1 MAEFIIP
8 AVVRKAIEIGSNL
21 IIQAVPHHVRE
32 HVDWIQQEMTYIQ
45 SFLEDAD
52 GKQGDKRV
60 AAFLLDIRDL
70 GLEVEDILDKY
81 FPKIVSSKRKGF
93 FGIFGSISTTHKF
106 VAEIETI
113 KRRVEDIKSRRLVYG
128 IQEKNVTDEGEPCYS
143 RRRSFPHYDEPNVV
157 GFEEHINSLVGKLLD
172 KNSRSSVISITGMAG
187 LGKTTLAKKV
197 YNSVLRSFECSAWI
211 CVSQQPNMDQLL
223 RDIARQVGLGKE
235 KRENDIEANLF
246 AFLYYKRYV
255 IVIDDIWETQPWDYL
270 KIGIPNNFENGSK
283 IILTSRHRDVGV
295 HVGGRSSLHELQPLD
310 LNNSRN
316 LFFKIVGGPPHNPE
330 EEASDPLEQLENIA
344 EKILKRCSGVP
355 LAIVLVAG
363 LLRKKERETHAWK
376 AVLEN
381 MGQEEDE
388 CLKIFALSYKDL
400 PQKLKLCF
408 LYFGLFPQDCE
419 IMAFDLINLWEAEGF
434 IQGSGVREVDDVGDD
449 YLNHLI
455 ARNMI
460 QVAQSSE
467 LDGRVKSVRIHD
479 ILHALCV
486 EKAKESNLFHTCN
499 EVGSANSA
507 LKVRRVSTY
516 HNSLRD
522 YTNFS
527 RILKL
532 PALLCFREEDWKEL
546 EKKHFKNVVG
556 DLRYLCVLRLQ
567 CGRLECRGLKI
578 SLPSEIGNLGH
589 LSYIRLIGAS
599 GCTIKLPS
607 SVINIKSLLTLDF
620 RRCGGKFTIPDFIW
634 KMKHLKHIFLPLHY
648 EIKSDLRGFLLDKV
662 KFLHPVKASSLN
674 LQTLYGL
681 KLQRRPIKHR
691 VPKFT
696 SLRKLGVSFEGCDLS
711 NIKVLL
717 DAITASHKLDTLRLQ
732 SRLEVGELHSFNIQD
747 LNLFRFENLSRLH
760 LRGALPE
767 LQHHVSLF
775 PPNLTKLTLKF
786 TFLKENPMK
795 TLKKLPKLKILK
807 LDSNSYIG
815 QKMVC
820 SGRRGIDDNFPQ
832 LQVLEVFDLPFLVEL
847 ILEKE
852 VMPQLNKLRIS
863 NFRFEGVIKLPKRI
877 RDISI
882 INENSYLE

>member
-93 FGIFGSISTTHKF
+93 FGIFGSSSTTHKF
-106 VAEIETI
+106 VAEIEAL

-128 IQEKNVTDEGEPCYS
+128 IQEKNVTDEGVTCYS

-172 KNSRSSVISITGMAG
+172 KNSQSSVISITGMAG

-211 CVSQQPNMDQLL
+211 CVSQQPNTDQLL
-223 RDIARQVGLGKE
+223 RDIARQV
-235 KRENDIEANLF
+235 
-246 AFLYYKRYV
+246 
-255 IVIDDIWETQPWDYL
+255 
-270 KIGIPNNFENGSK
+270 
-283 IILTSRHRDVGV
+283 
-295 HVGGRSSLHELQPLD
+295 
-310 LNNSRN
+310 
-316 LFFKIVGGPPHNPE
+316 
-330 EEASDPLEQLENIA
+330 
-344 EKILKRCSGVP
+344 
-355 LAIVLVAG
+355 
-363 LLRKKERETHAWK
+363 
-376 AVLEN
+376 
-381 MGQEEDE
+381 
-388 CLKIFALSYKDL
+388 
-400 PQKLKLCF
+400 
-408 LYFGLFPQDCE
+408 
-419 IMAFDLINLWEAEGF
+419 
-434 IQGSGVREVDDVGDD
+434 
-449 YLNHLI
+449 
-455 ARNMI
+455 
-460 QVAQSSE
+460 
-467 LDGRVKSVRIHD
+467 
-479 ILHALCV
+479 
-486 EKAKESNLFHTCN
+486 
-499 EVGSANSA
+499 
-507 LKVRRVSTY
+507 
-516 HNSLRD
+516 
-522 YTNFS
+522 
-527 RILKL
+527 
-532 PALLCFREEDWKEL
+532 
-546 EKKHFKNVVG
+546 
-556 DLRYLCVLRLQ
+556 
-567 CGRLECRGLKI
+567 
-578 SLPSEIGNLGH
+578 
-589 LSYIRLIGAS
+589 
-599 GCTIKLPS
+599 
-607 SVINIKSLLTLDF
+607 
-620 RRCGGKFTIPDFIW
+620 
-634 KMKHLKHIFLPLHY
+634 
-648 EIKSDLRGFLLDKV
+648 
-662 KFLHPVKASSLN
+662 KFLHPVEASLN

-681 KLQRRPIKHR
+681 KFQRRPIKHR
-691 VPKFT
+691 FPKFT
-696 SLRKLGVSFEGCDLS
+696 SLRKLGVSFKGCDSS

-717 DAITASHKLDTLRLQ
+717 DAITASHKLDTLRLL
-732 SRLEVGELHSFNIQD
+732 SALEVGESHSFNIQD

-767 LQHHVSLF
+767 LQQHVSLF

-786 TFLKENPMK
+786 TFLKENPME

-832 LQVLEVFDLPFLVEL
+832 LQVLEVFNLPFLVEL

-852 VMPQLNKLRIS
+852 VMPQLKKLRIS

-882 INENSYLE
+882 INESKESRPLVFVTDLF

>member
-8 AVVRKAIEIGSNL
+8 GVVRKAIEIGSNL

-60 AAFLLDIRDL
+60 ASFLLDIRDL

-128 IQEKNVTDEGEPCYS
+128 IQEKNVTDEGETCYS

-270 KIGIPNNFENGSK
+270 KFGIPNNFENGSK

-295 HVGGRSSLHELQPLD
+295 HVGGQSSLHELQPLD

-363 LLRKKERETHAWK
+363 LLRKKERKTHAWK

-408 LYFGLFPQDCE
+408 LYFGLFPEDCE

-507 LKVRRVSTY
+507 LKVRRVTTY
-516 HNSLRD
+516 HNSLCD

-527 RILKL
+527 RIPKL
-532 PALLCFREEDWKEL
+532 RALLCFREEDWKEL

-556 DLRYLCVLRLQ
+556 DLRYLRVVRLQ

-607 SVINIKSLLTLDF
+607 SIINIKSLLTLDF
-620 RRCGGKFTIPDFIW
+620 RRCG
-634 KMKHLKHIFLPLHY
+634 
-648 EIKSDLRGFLLDKV
+648 
-662 KFLHPVKASSLN
+662 ASSLN

-681 KLQRRPIKHR
+681 KLQRRLIKHR

-717 DAITASHKLDTLRLQ
+717 DAITASHKLDALRLQ

-786 TFLKENPMK
+786 TFLKENPME

-815 QKMVC
+815 QRWFAPGEEELM
-820 SGRRGIDDNFPQ
+820 ITFLNFKC
-832 LQVLEVFDLPFLVEL
+832 LKFLTCL
-847 ILEKE
+847 
-852 VMPQLNKLRIS
+852 
-863 NFRFEGVIKLPKRI
+863 F
-877 RDISI
+877 
-882 INENSYLE
+882 

>member
-93 FGIFGSISTTHKF
+93 FGIFGSSSTTHKF
-106 VAEIETI
+106 VAEIEAL

-128 IQEKNVTDEGEPCYS
+128 IQEKNVTDEGVTCYS

-172 KNSRSSVISITGMAG
+172 KNSQSSVISITGMAG

-211 CVSQQPNMDQLL
+211 CVSQQPNTDQLL

-246 AFLYYKRYV
+246 AFLYYKR
-255 IVIDDIWETQPWDYL
+255 
-270 KIGIPNNFENGSK
+270 
-283 IILTSRHRDVGV
+283 
-295 HVGGRSSLHELQPLD
+295 
-310 LNNSRN
+310 
-316 LFFKIVGGPPHNPE
+316 
-330 EEASDPLEQLENIA
+330 
-344 EKILKRCSGVP
+344 
-355 LAIVLVAG
+355 
-363 LLRKKERETHAWK
+363 
-376 AVLEN
+376 
-381 MGQEEDE
+381 
-388 CLKIFALSYKDL
+388 
-400 PQKLKLCF
+400 
-408 LYFGLFPQDCE
+408 
-419 IMAFDLINLWEAEGF
+419 
-434 IQGSGVREVDDVGDD
+434 
-449 YLNHLI
+449 
-455 ARNMI
+455 
-460 QVAQSSE
+460 
-467 LDGRVKSVRIHD
+467 
-479 ILHALCV
+479 
-486 EKAKESNLFHTCN
+486 
-499 EVGSANSA
+499 
-507 LKVRRVSTY
+507 
-516 HNSLRD
+516 
-522 YTNFS
+522 
-527 RILKL
+527 
-532 PALLCFREEDWKEL
+532 EEDWKEL

-556 DLRYLCVLRLQ
+556 ELRYLRVVRLQ
-567 CGRLECRGLKI
+567 CGRQECRGLKI

-607 SVINIKSLLTLDF
+607 SIVNIKSLLTLDF
-620 RRCGGKFTIPDFIW
+620 RRSGGKFTIPDCIW
-634 KMKHLKHIFLPLHY
+634 KMKHLKHIFLPVHY
-648 EIKSDLRGFLLDKV
+648 EIKSDLRGILLDKV
-662 KFLHPVKASSLN
+662 KFLHPVEASLN

-681 KLQRRPIKHR
+681 KFQRRPIKHR
-691 VPKFT
+691 FPKFT
-696 SLRKLGVSFEGCDLS
+696 SLRKLGVSFEGCDSS

-717 DAITASHKLDTLRLQ
+717 DAITASHKLDTLRLL
-732 SRLEVGELHSFNIQD
+732 SGLDVGELHSFNIQD

-767 LQHHVSLF
+767 LQQHVSLF

-786 TFLKENPMK
+786 TFLKENPME

-815 QKMVC
+815 QNMVC

-832 LQVLEVFDLPFLVEL
+832 LQVLEVFNLPFLVEL

-852 VMPQLNKLRIS
+852 VMPQLKKLRIS

-882 INENSYLE
+882 INESKESRPLVFETDL